1 MRIDIRNVFNE
12 KPKSLKSIIEG
23 ENADR
28 KAESEAAE
36 TSAEPGETSIE
47 AGETSAE
54 AEEEEIVEAEPEN
67 NDSADQEEKADIE
80 EDDADYE
87 EDEPEAETVEAEP
100 ENSDSADQEEIADPE
115 EDDADYEEDEPEAET
130 AEAESREE
138 ATDEESEA
146 DEGESSNAEAEEVSA
161 EAEEIPDEAAE
172 ASAEPEEI
180 SAETVE
186 TSEEDSGAS
195 TKAKRSRIDPAM
207 LWRKYGSIAIIAAAF
222 VVLLAFMVVYTTMI
236 PREVHAIIDGQ
247 EKKVVTTEYT
257 VEGFLREQGVSCCE
271 EDSLSVPPEGFI
283 SDGMTLELVHAVD
296 FKVTADGRTV
306 KCKSLEETV
315 GKALEDAG
323 IKVRKRDIVTPEKNS
338 PLEADMEIVVQRVE
352 TEKVTVKE
360 KVPFE
365 VITQHDNTMNEG
377 ETKVLIEG
385 EDGKDRV
392 TYEVTYIDG
401 KEASRKELKRKVLKP
416 VVDEVVANGTRILYN
431 GRSYSRKLVVKA
443 YSYTGG
449 GITAMGTRARVGEIA
464 VDPRIIP
471 LGTNVY
477 IEGVGARRAEDTGGN
492 IKGNTID
499 IYMDTHAECIRWGVR
514 YVTIYIE

>member
-36 TSAEPGETSIE
+36 TSAE

-54 AEEEEIVEAEPEN
+54 AEEEEIAEAEPEN
-67 NDSADQEEKADIE
+67 NDSADQEEKADI
-80 EDDADYE
+80 
-87 EDEPEAETVEAEP
+87 
-100 ENSDSADQEEIADPE
+100 E

-222 VVLLAFMVVYTTMI
+222 AVLLAFMVVYTTMI
-236 PREVHAIIDGQ
+236 PREVHAIIDGK

-306 KCKSLEETV
+306 RCKSLEETV

-377 ETKVLIEG
+377 ETKVLIKG

-401 KEASRKELKRKVLKP
+401 REASRKELKRKVLKP

>member
-36 TSAEPGETSIE
+36 TSAEPGETSAE

-54 AEEEEIVEAEPEN
+54 AEEEEIAEAEPEN
-67 NDSADQEEKADIE
+67 NDSADQEEKADI
-80 EDDADYE
+80 
-87 EDEPEAETVEAEP
+87 
-100 ENSDSADQEEIADPE
+100 E

-222 VVLLAFMVVYTTMI
+222 AVLLAFMVVYTTMI
-236 PREVHAIIDGQ
+236 PREVHAIIDGK

-306 KCKSLEETV
+306 RCKSLEETV

-377 ETKVLIEG
+377 ETKVLIKG

-401 KEASRKELKRKVLKP
+401 REASRKELKRKVLKP

>member
-36 TSAEPGETSIE
+36 TSAEPGETSAE

-54 AEEEEIVEAEPEN
+54 AEEEEIAEAEPEN
-67 NDSADQEEKADIE
+67 NDSADQEEKADI
-80 EDDADYE
+80 
-87 EDEPEAETVEAEP
+87 
-100 ENSDSADQEEIADPE
+100 E

-146 DEGESSNAEAEEVSA
+146 DEGESSNAE
-161 EAEEIPDEAAE
+161 
-172 ASAEPEEI
+172 PEETP
-180 SAETVE
+180 AETVE

-222 VVLLAFMVVYTTMI
+222 AVLLAFMVVYTTMI
-236 PREVHAIIDGQ
+236 PREVHAIIDGK

-306 KCKSLEETV
+306 RCKSLEETV

-377 ETKVLIEG
+377 ETKVLIKG

-401 KEASRKELKRKVLKP
+401 REASRKELKRKVLKP

>member
-12 KPKSLKSIIEG
+12 KPKTLQSIIEG

-36 TSAEPGETSIE
+36 TPAEPEETPAEPADTPTE
-47 AGETSAE
+47 AEETPAEPAEIPEENSEEESAE
-54 AEEEEIVEAEPEN
+54 AEPDINEP
-67 NDSADQEEKADIE
+67 AVQEEKTVSE
-80 EDDADYE
+80 EDKADSE

-100 ENSDSADQEEIADPE
+100 GNNEPAAQEEKTDPE
-115 EDDADYEEDEPEAET
+115 EDDADTEEDEHEAE
-130 AEAESREE
+130 AYEAKPGEE

-146 DEGESSNAEAEEVSA
+146 DEGESSNAE
-161 EAEEIPDEAAE
+161 
-172 ASAEPEEI
+172 PEETP
-180 SAETVE
+180 AETVE

-195 TKAKRSRIDPAM
+195 AKTLRSRIEPAM

-222 VVLLAFMVVYTTMI
+222 AVLLAFMVVYTTMI
-236 PREVHAIIDGQ
+236 PREVHAIIDGK

-401 KEASRKELKRKVLKP
+401 REASRKELKRKVLKP

>member
-12 KPKSLKSIIEG
+12 KPKTLQSIIEG
-23 ENADR
+23 ENADE
-28 KAESEAAE
+28 KAEAKTAEQVEEAPESKEEPKEDSE
-36 TSAEPGETSIE
+36 
-47 AGETSAE
+47 
-54 AEEEEIVEAEPEN
+54 
-67 NDSADQEEKADIE
+67 EEKADTE
-80 EDDADYE
+80 ETG
-87 EDEPEAETVEAEP
+87 PEAGNA
-100 ENSDSADQEEIADPE
+100 
-115 EDDADYEEDEPEAET
+115 
-130 AEAESREE
+130 EE
-138 ATDEESEA
+138 ATEEEPEA
-146 DEGESSNAEAEEVSA
+146 DEGESSDTEPAET
-161 EAEEIPDEAAE
+161 P
-172 ASAEPEEI
+172 AEPEETPAEPADTPTEAEETPAEPEETP
-180 SAETVE
+180 AETVE

-195 TKAKRSRIDPAM
+195 AKTLRSRIDPAM

-222 VVLLAFMVVYTTMI
+222 AVLLAFMVVYTTMI
-236 PREVHAIIDGQ
+236 PREVHAIIDGK

-365 VITQHDNTMNEG
+365 VITQHDNTMSEG

-401 KEASRKELKRKVLKP
+401 REASRKELKRKVLKP